1 MNQDLVQKQDTGVV
15 KNGNMIKLKDI
26 LNEGVFNPANIKSY
40 YEALCKNEK
49 VTPLPVKFGNVGKG
63 GAALTFNPKTMKPLY
78 ISFNVNRMTD
88 PEQAVIHELTH
99 QIKLETEKDA
109 YIGKRDQ
116 TAKFKK
122 LENRLFEKYAYS
134 KFSNILWKE
143 SKEINEKFSVQG
155 MRAREIIS
163 TILTKTDFAAGDVK
177 SQKEAKDMID
187 DLVKTLNNFYEK
199 YNIDKKIIL

>member
-1 MNQDLVQKQDTGVV
+1 MNQDLVQRQDIGVV

-26 LNEGVFNPANIKSY
+26 LKE
-40 YEALCKNEK
+40 
-49 VTPLPVKFGNVGKG
+49 
-63 GAALTFNPKTMKPLY
+63 
-78 ISFNVNRMTD
+78 
-88 PEQAVIHELTH
+88 
-99 QIKLETEKDA
+99 ETID
-109 YIGKRDQ
+109 
-116 TAKFKK
+116 
-122 LENRLFEKYAYS
+122 
-134 KFSNILWKE
+134 
-143 SKEINEKFSVQG
+143 EKFSVQG